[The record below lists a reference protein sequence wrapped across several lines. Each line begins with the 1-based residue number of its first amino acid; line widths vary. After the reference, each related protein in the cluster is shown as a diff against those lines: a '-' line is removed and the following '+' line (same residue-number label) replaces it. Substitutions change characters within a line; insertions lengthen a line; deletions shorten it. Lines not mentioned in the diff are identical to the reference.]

1 MYYKAHGPITMV
13 LIGSAS
19 KRIYGSL
26 LNNHLKQKLLMKI
39 YLKKI
44 LKWIRKK

>member
-1 MYYKAHGPITMV
+1 MV

-26 LNNHLKQKLLMKI
+26 LTITLKQKLLMKI
-39 YLKKI
+39 YLKNIKMDT
-44 LKWIRKK
+44 KNN